1 MKNWKK
7 LLSLTAACALA
18 VSLLATAV
26 RIPKKGRRGPRLP
39 PEDWTAGRRAGV
51 SG

>member
-18 VSLLATAV
+18 VSLLAGCDGTTT
-26 RIPKKGRRGPRLP
+26 PKSEAKR
-39 PEDWTAGRRAGV
+39 
-51 SG
+51 S